1 MVSIACES
9 PEELNRVAADI
20 IIGALLRSLENQ
32 EHATFTLAG
41 GSTPKGVYSL
51 LAESVQLPWERIHL
65 LFGDERV
72 VDPQSIDSNYRM
84 AMESLI
90 SRIKIPE
97 SNIHRVPTEEGAERA
112 ARSYEQT
119 IRSLSTGVAPS
130 LDIVLLGIGPD
141 GHTASLFPGQPQL
154 EAEGLVT
161 STPPAPREPRV
172 QRVTMTFS
180 LLNSASTVLFL
191 VSGEEKRSVVR
202 RILAGGE
209 AAKAYP
215 AARVRPHGRLIWAVY
230 PPAAQL

>member
-9 PEELNRVAADI
+9 PEELTRVTADI
-20 IIGALLRSLENQ
+20 IIGALLRSLEKQ
-32 EHATFTLAG
+32 ETVTFTLAG

-51 LAESVQLPWERIHL
+51 LAESVKLPWEKIHL

-72 VDPQSIDSNYRM
+72 VDPESIDSNYRM

-97 SNIHRVPTEEGAERA
+97 TNVHRIPTEQGAERA
-112 ARSYEQT
+112 AQSYDRT
-119 IRSLSTGVAPS
+119 VRSLSAGSSPS
-130 LDIVLLGIGPD
+130 LDVVLLGIGPD
-141 GHTASLFPGQPQL
+141 GHTASLFPDQPQL
-154 EAEGLVT
+154 EATGLIAA
-161 STPPAPREPRV
+161 TPPAPREPRV
-172 QRVTMTFS
+172 ERVTMTFS

-209 AAKAYP
+209 AAQPYP
-215 AARVRPHGRLIWAVY
+215 AAGVRPGGDLIWAVY
-230 PPAAQL
+230 PPPAQF